1 MGFLRRL
8 FGEEDAAERARRE
21 AAAQGEPVDTG
32 AFEPPGIPGLTGDVP
47 RPADVE
53 VDDDDPAETVVRFPA
68 PDVDPESLVV
78 ERDEGKVRV
87 NASGRSGGSAAAQ
100 FVEVLDLPPEIEAA
114 RVTVEAEP
122 DTIVIRIPKS

>member
-53 VDDDDPAETVVRFPA
+53 AADD
-68 PDVDPESLVV
+68 DPESLVV